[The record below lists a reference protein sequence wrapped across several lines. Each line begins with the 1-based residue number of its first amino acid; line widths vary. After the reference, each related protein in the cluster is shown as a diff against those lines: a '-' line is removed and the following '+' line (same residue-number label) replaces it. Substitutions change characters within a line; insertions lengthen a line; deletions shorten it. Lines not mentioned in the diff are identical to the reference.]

1 VTTPISNPT
10 LHYTLYDILYEEEP
24 QTRFVEVDN
33 QFGIQHLEVW
43 GPVGLLVPTQK
54 VEPGHHEPPLR
65 LDHFL
70 LYLVEGLPVV
80 PVDVV
85 LNDQFGGEPDA
96 TVYEPVLLANPVRK
110 THGDEVTEI
119 VYPDDHLLFYN
130 IDIEDAPFQTQ
141 VQVNNQFGDQ
151 TLDLTDP
158 ALLAVPST
166 KTELELPP
174 LDHFKCY
181 EAEGMLADETVLL
194 EDQFDTFEAA
204 YVEFAWFFSNPVE
217 KLHDEMVTPILN
229 QDHHLTIYNILCE
242 GTFGHYSAVDV
253 YNQFG
258 IHYLDVEAPV
268 YLAVPTQKLDPG
280 PHGPPVGL
288 DHFLLYPVG
297 IGGPPIEVV
306 VSLND
311 QFHEEP
317 EVWVL
322 EPVYFGSPVQKT
334 HGDTVTPI
342 EHPEAHLVFY
352 AISGGTFDG
361 SVVAENQFSLGP
373 QELDVYNPVFLA
385 VPSLKLR
392 YYPFYVDE

>member
-1 VTTPISNPT
+1 
-10 LHYTLYDILYEEEP
+10 
-24 QTRFVEVDN
+24 
-33 QFGIQHLEVW
+33 
-43 GPVGLLVPTQK
+43 
-54 VEPGHHEPPLR
+54 
-65 LDHFL
+65 
-70 LYLVEGLPVV
+70 
-80 PVDVV
+80 
-85 LNDQFGGEPDA
+85 
-96 TVYEPVLLANPVRK
+96 
-110 THGDEVTEI
+110 
-119 VYPDDHLLFYN
+119 
-130 IDIEDAPFQTQ
+130 
-141 VQVNNQFGDQ
+141 
-151 TLDLTDP
+151 
-158 ALLAVPST
+158 
-166 KTELELPP
+166 
-174 LDHFKCY
+174 
-181 EAEGMLADETVLL
+181 MLADETVLL
-194 EDQFDTFEAA
+194 EDQFDTFEEA

-242 GTFGHYSAVDV
+242 GTFGHYSGVDV

-258 IHYLDVEAPV
+258 IQQLNVDPPV

-288 DHFLLYPVG
+288 DHFLLYPV
-297 IGGPPIEVV
+297 IGGTPMEVV

-322 EPVYFGSPVQKT
+322 EPVYFANPVQKT

-361 SVVAENQFSLGP
+361 LVVAENQFSLGP
-373 QELDVYNPVFLA
+373 RELGVYNPVFLA

-392 YYPFYVDE
+392 VHLFKVDE